1 MPHLDIEFDKIV
13 GISSEGGTHVERDF
27 KPWPGKFFDNPKDI
41 RKKFHLVS
49 WVLDRLDINSVE
61 LLPPMIKL
69 LLFGVPTGDRRISAA
84 PFVVA
89 PMIELILRQYRSA
102 CDLIVG
108 SSRDFRND
116 VLPDGQKVFWR

>member
-49 WVLDRLDINSVE
+49 WVLDGTRLPGSTSFEIGAGRSFCNE
-61 LLPPMIKL
+61 IHAPQCFTLRN
-69 LLFGVPTGDRRISAA
+69 GWRRCAGHMDMS
-84 PFVVA
+84 
-89 PMIELILRQYRSA
+89 RS
-102 CDLIVG
+102 C
-108 SSRDFRND
+108 
-116 VLPDGQKVFWR
+116 